1 MPPICP
7 TSGPAMA
14 LDPLRDPVGISELR
28 DIVAKLER
36 HRAAPQAP
44 PPLPFGL
51 PDLDAALAG
60 GGLARGAL
68 HEIAGTG
75 ADIQHGAAAA
85 MLAAGILARVE
96 GKVLWVLEQHDGS
109 APHLFA
115 PGLAAAGLH
124 PDRVIYA
131 QAGRHDALL
140 VMEDGLRH
148 RGLAGVVAELSG
160 RISLT
165 ASRRLQL
172 AAEATG
178 VTALL
183 LRRPGKGEAEL
194 VGANAA
200 ITRWRIA
207 AQPSAPPIP
216 EAPDVPGL
224 GRAHWRLDL
233 LRSRG
238 GRTGSWIV
246 EACDASGRLDMVDA
260 LADRPSAQGTRAK
273 NTKGGRAAA

>member
-1 MPPICP
+1 MHPICP
-7 TSGPAMA
+7 TPGPAMA
-14 LDPLRDPVGISELR
+14 LDQLRDA
-28 DIVAKLER
+28 VARLER
-36 HRAAPQAP
+36 HRAAPHAP

-68 HEIAGTG
+68 HEIAGTD
-75 ADIQHGAAAA
+75 ADVQHGAAAA
-85 MLAAGILARVE
+85 MFTAGIFARME
-96 GKVLWVLEQHDGS
+96 GNVLWVLEQHD
-109 APHLFA
+109 LFA

-131 QAGRHDALL
+131 QAGRKDALL

-148 RGLAGVVAELSG
+148 RGLAAVAAELSG

-183 LRRPGKGEAEL
+183 LRRPSKGEAEL
-194 VGANAA
+194 AGANAA
-200 ITRWRIA
+200 VTRWRVA

-216 EAPDVPGL
+216 EAPEVPGL
-224 GRAHWRLDL
+224 GRAKWRLDL

-246 EACDASGRLDMVDA
+246 EACDASGRLDMVAA
-260 LADRPSAQGTRAK
+260 LADRPPAQGTRDRRESR
-273 NTKGGRAAA
+273 RAAA

>member
-1 MPPICP
+1 
-7 TSGPAMA
+7 MA
-14 LDPLRDPVGISELR
+14 LDHSCGPMGIEELR
-28 DIVAKLER
+28 DVVAKLER
-36 HRAAPQAP
+36 HRASSQTL

-51 PDLDAALAG
+51 AGVDAALAG

-68 HEIAGTG
+68 HEVAGTG

-85 MLAAGILARVE
+85 MFAAGILARIE
-96 GKVLWVLEQHDGS
+96 GKVLWVLEQHD
-109 APHLFA
+109 LFA

-131 QAGRHDALL
+131 QAGRRDALL

-148 RGLAGVVAELSG
+148 RGLAGVVAELSE
-160 RISLT
+160 RVSLS

-183 LRRPGKGEAEL
+183 LRRPGKGEAGL

-200 ITRWRIA
+200 TTRWRIA
-207 AQPSAPPIP
+207 AQPSDPPIP

-246 EACDASGRLDMVDA
+246 EACDASGRLDMVAA
-260 LADRPSAQGTRAK
+260 LADRPSAQSTRS
-273 NTKGGRAAA
+273 RLAAA

>member
-1 MPPICP
+1 MRPICP

-14 LDPLRDPVGISELR
+14 LDQLRDV
-28 DIVAKLER
+28 VARLER
-36 HRAAPQAP
+36 HRGDPHTP

-51 PDLDAALAG
+51 PELDAALAG

-68 HEIAGTG
+68 HEVAGTG
-75 ADIQHGAAAA
+75 ADVQHGAASA
-85 MLAAGILARVE
+85 MFAAGILARID
-96 GKVLWVLEQHDGS
+96 GKVLWVLEQPD
-109 APHLFA
+109 LFA

-131 QAGRHDALL
+131 QAGRRDTLL

-183 LRRPGKGEAEL
+183 LRRPGNGGADL

-200 ITRWRIA
+200 LTRWRIA
-207 AQPSAPPIP
+207 AHPSGPPIP
-216 EAPDVPGL
+216 EAPEVPGL
-224 GRAHWRLDL
+224 GRAQWRLDL

-246 EACDASGRLDMVDA
+246 EACDATGRLDMVAA
-260 LADRPSAQGTRAK
+260 LADRPAAQGAR
-273 NTKGGRAAA
+273 NRSAAA

>member
-1 MPPICP
+1 MHPICP
-7 TSGPAMA
+7 THGPETASDDPAPKRNA
-14 LDPLRDPVGISELR
+14 LGIEDLRAT
-28 DIVAKLER
+28 VARLER
-36 HRAAPQAP
+36 NRDTPQAP

-51 PDLDAALAG
+51 PDLDDALPG

-68 HEIAGTG
+68 HEMAGTG

-85 MLAAGILARVE
+85 LFAAGILARMD
-96 GKVLWVLEQHDGS
+96 GKVLWVLEQGD
-109 APHLFA
+109 LFA

-131 QAGRHDALL
+131 EAGRRDTLL

-160 RISLT
+160 RIGLT

-172 AAEATG
+172 AAEKSG

-183 LRRPGKGEAEL
+183 LRRPGPSCRNAEAEL
-194 VGANAA
+194 AGANAA
-200 ITRWRIA
+200 VTRWRIA

-216 EAPDVPGL
+216 GSPEVPGL
-224 GRAHWRLDL
+224 GRAAWRLDL
-233 LRSRG
+233 LRNRG

-246 EACDASGRLDMVDA
+246 EACDASGRLDMVA
-260 LADRPSAQGTRAK
+260 PLAHRPPAQIHGRD
-273 NTKGGRAAA
+273 RAAA

>member
-1 MPPICP
+1 
-7 TSGPAMA
+7 MA
-14 LDPLRDPVGISELR
+14 LDELR
-28 DIVAKLER
+28 DTVARLER
-36 HRAAPQAP
+36 SRAAPPAP

-51 PDLDAALAG
+51 PDLDASLPG
-60 GGLARGAL
+60 GGLALGAL

-75 ADIQHGAAAA
+75 ADIQDGAAAA
-85 MLAAGILARVE
+85 MFAAGILARIP
-96 GKVLWVLEQHDGS
+96 GKVLWVLEKGDI
-109 APHLFA
+109 FA

-131 QAGRHDALL
+131 EAGHRDALL

-148 RGLAGVVAELSG
+148 RGLAGVAAELSG

-172 AAEATG
+172 AAEASG

-183 LRRPGKGEAEL
+183 LRRPNKGQADL

-200 ITRWRIA
+200 TTRWRIA

-224 GRAHWRLDL
+224 GRAHWQLNL

-246 EACDASGRLDMVDA
+246 EACDASGRLDMVA
-260 LADRPSAQGTRAK
+260 TLANRPSAPLARDR
-273 NTKGGRAAA
+273 RAAA

>member
-1 MPPICP
+1 MHPSCP
-7 TSGPAMA
+7 TSGPAMG
-14 LDPLRDPVGISELR
+14 LNQLRDV
-28 DIVAKLER
+28 VAKLER
-36 HRAAPQAP
+36 HRAAPHAP

-60 GGLARGAL
+60 AGLARGAL

-75 ADIQHGAAAA
+75 ADVQHGAAAA
-85 MLAAGILARVE
+85 MFAAGILARVE
-96 GKVLWVLEQHDGS
+96 GDVLWVLEQHDRS
-109 APHLFA
+109 APNLFA

-131 QAGRHDALL
+131 QAGRRDGLL

-183 LRRPGKGEAEL
+183 LRRPGPTCKSAEAAL

-200 ITRWRIA
+200 TTRWRIA
-207 AQPSAPPIP
+207 AQPSGPPVP

-246 EACDASGRLDMVDA
+246 EACDASGRLDMVAA
-260 LADRPSAQGTRAK
+260 LADRPSAQGTRERTVK
-273 NTKGGRAAA
+273 DGRAAA

>member
-1 MPPICP
+1 MHPICP

-14 LDPLRDPVGISELR
+14 LNDLRDV
-28 DIVAKLER
+28 VAKLER
-36 HRAAPQAP
+36 HRAAPHAP

-68 HEIAGTG
+68 HEVAGTG
-75 ADIQHGAAAA
+75 ADVQHGAAAA
-85 MLAAGILARVE
+85 MFAAGILARIE
-96 GKVLWVLEQHDGS
+96 GNVLWVLEQPD
-109 APHLFA
+109 LFA

-131 QAGRHDALL
+131 QAGRRDALL
-140 VMEDGLRH
+140 VLEDGLRH

-172 AAEATG
+172 AAEASG

-183 LRRPGKGEAEL
+183 LRRPGKGEADL

-200 ITRWRIA
+200 TTRWRIA
-207 AQPSAPPIP
+207 AQPSGPPIP

-224 GRAHWRLDL
+224 GRAQWRLDL
-233 LRSRG
+233 QRSRG
-238 GRTGSWIV
+238 GRPGSWIV
-246 EACDASGRLDMVDA
+246 EACDASGRLDMVAA
-260 LADRPSAQGTRAK
+260 LADRPSAQGTR
-273 NTKGGRAAA
+273 NRRAAA

>member
-1 MPPICP
+1 
-7 TSGPAMA
+7 MA
-14 LDPLRDPVGISELR
+14 LNELR
-28 DIVAKLER
+28 DAVAKLER
-36 HRAAPQAP
+36 HRHAPNSP

-75 ADIQHGAAAA
+75 ADVQHGAAAA
-85 MLAAGILARVE
+85 MFAAGVLARID
-96 GKVLWVLEQHDGS
+96 GKVLWVLEQPD
-109 APHLFA
+109 LFA

-172 AAEATG
+172 AAEASG

-183 LRRPGKGEAEL
+183 LRRPGKGEADL

-200 ITRWRIA
+200 TTRWRIA
-207 AQPSAPPIP
+207 AQPSGPPVP
-216 EAPDVPGL
+216 EAPEVPGL

-238 GRTGSWIV
+238 GENGILDRGGMRCDGSSRYGCRTGRPTV
-246 EACDASGRLDMVDA
+246 GARHSG
-260 LADRPSAQGTRAK
+260 PTRRRV
-273 NTKGGRAAA
+273 TSR

>member
-1 MPPICP
+1 MHPIRPLPGPP
-7 TSGPAMA
+7 MA
-14 LDPLRDPVGISELR
+14 LSDLRDL
-28 DIVAKLER
+28 VARLER
-36 HRAAPQAP
+36 HRATPDAP
-44 PPLPFGL
+44 PPLPFGM
-51 PDLDAALAG
+51 PDLDVALAG

-85 MLAAGILARVE
+85 MFAAGIFARID
-96 GKVLWVLEQHDGS
+96 GKVLWVVEQGDI
-109 APHLFA
+109 FA

-131 QAGRHDALL
+131 EAGRRETLL

-160 RISLT
+160 RIGLT

-172 AAEATG
+172 AAEASG

-183 LRRPGKGEAEL
+183 LRRPRNGEADL

-216 EAPDVPGL
+216 EAPDIPGL

-246 EACDASGRLDMVDA
+246 EACDASGRLDMVA
-260 LADRPSAQGTRAK
+260 PLADRPPAEITGQR
-273 NTKGGRAAA
+273 RAAA

>member
-1 MPPICP
+1 MHPIRPNPQPPI
-7 TSGPAMA
+7 GLA
-14 LDPLRDPVGISELR
+14 DLRDM
-28 DIVAKLER
+28 VARLER
-36 HRAAPQAP
+36 HRAPSAER
-44 PPLPFGL
+44 PPLPFGM
-51 PDLDAALAG
+51 PDLDAALPG
-60 GGLARGAL
+60 GGLAMGAL
-68 HEIAGTG
+68 HEIAGSG

-85 MLAAGILARVE
+85 MFVAGILARIE
-96 GKVLWVLEQHDGS
+96 GKVLWVLEQPD
-109 APHLFA
+109 LFA

-148 RGLAGVVAELSG
+148 RGLAGVAAEISG

-183 LRRPGKGEAEL
+183 LRRPGPSSRGAEAEL
-194 VGANAA
+194 AGANAA
-200 ITRWRIA
+200 MTRWRIA

-224 GRAHWRLDL
+224 GRANWRLDL
-233 LRSRG
+233 LRNRG
-238 GRTGSWIV
+238 GQTGSWIV
-246 EACDASGRLDMVDA
+246 EACDASGRLDMVAA
-260 LADRPSAQGTRAK
+260 LADRPPAQIPRGR
-273 NTKGGRAAA
+273 RAAA